1 MFREG
6 HRWAKVCVRCAIKSI
21 TGMQLCPR
29 GPLVVEMK
37 SLEVFSSVARS
48 PDGLFK
54 SSQPRHMQDVP
65 FGLKGKNQVVIA

>member
-1 MFREG
+1 
-6 HRWAKVCVRCAIKSI
+6 
-21 TGMQLCPR
+21 MQLCPR

-54 SSQPRHMQDVP
+54 SSQPRHMQYAP